1 MAEDNQPH
9 VNLDEE
15 NQETTAAQGSGDT
28 HAAPPGDT
36 IRSVLRPAFAEF
48 LASSIFIYVACGCGV
63 NAAITFKTPGTQVL
77 AISLCFGLTL
87 FVLAFMIG
95 HISGGHMNPVVSVS
109 FVLLRKISPLRGIMY
124 VLAQFF
130 GTIVGA
136 LFLRATTPDEKFSTG
151 CFAAN
156 FVHAGTS
163 NGAAFLSEVIL
174 TFFLL
179 LVVSSATDSNKSN
192 QTLVPLAIG
201 LCVTC
206 CHLMSLTLT
215 GTSLNPTRSFASAVV
230 ASNVTGCE
238 QAWQAHWVFWLGPFL
253 GGILGTYLYEYV
265 FHDGGSKFQNLIASY
280 RR

>member
-1 MAEDNQPH
+1 MSDDNQPH

-15 NQETTAAQGSGDT
+15 NQETSNPQGSGDA
-28 HAAPPGDT
+28 HATAPRDT

-48 LASSIFIYVACGCGV
+48 LGSAIFIYVACGCGV
-63 NAAITFKTPGTQVL
+63 NASIVFKTPGSQVL
-77 AISLCFGLTL
+77 AISLCFGLTI

-95 HISGGHMNPVVSVS
+95 HISGGHLNPVVSVA
-109 FVLLRKISPLRGIMY
+109 FMLMRKISPLRCIMY

-130 GTIVGA
+130 GTIVGG
-136 LFLRATTPDEKFSTG
+136 LFLRATTPDDKYSTG

-156 FVHAGTS
+156 FVHEGITPGS
-163 NGAAFLSEVIL
+163 AFLSEVIL

-179 LVVSSATDSNKSN
+179 QVVCAATDANKSN

-201 LCVTC
+201 ICVTV

-230 ASNVTGCE
+230 ASNVPGCE
-238 QAWQAHWVFWLGPFL
+238 FVWGSHWVFWLGPFL
-253 GGILGTYLYEYV
+253 GGISGAYLYEYV

-280 RR
+280 RK